1 MKAVSYTPW
10 ASGIPVPNQINAL
23 ICGFR
28 NRSTVAV
35 LREGRDSTPNGAGTV
50 CVGGIMG
57 WLNFANKAFACG
69 FLVVLTSL
77 TGLAQSDRGTLAG
90 TILDSSGAVVS
101 GAAVVATGVDTGTK
115 YSTTSSSSGGYRI
128 PDIKLGTYNITVTG
142 TGFKTAERTGVVIQV
157 NTVSALDITLDVGDT
172 KETMTVVADAPT
184 LQTESSDIG
193 TVVTT
198 RQIQDLPLSLSA
210 SSQSFLR
217 SPESF
222 VFLTPGTA
230 GPGTNSD
237 HSSGGIFES
246 KIGGGQNFAT
256 EVMLDGVSTQRADS
270 GSAFDQ
276 TAPSVE
282 ALSEFKVLTATIPAD
297 FGRTS
302 GGVESFATKSGTNR
316 FHGTA
321 FNFFRNDKLNANT
334 WNNNFN
340 GAPKPRDHQNDFGGS
355 LGGPVRIPKLYDGRD
370 KLFFFFSWEQYRN
383 NLGKSNVSTLPTDAE
398 RHGDFSALLGPGLV
412 DGEGDPI
419 INPCDGTQVLQ
430 GQIFDPQT
438 GPGLG
443 GAQPCRTAFPGNI
456 IPADRIS
463 TVSKNILEFLPVG
476 SDTNGPGC
484 NAVIC
489 NNFLLTSANPVR
501 DTTMTFKIDFNVS
514 QNGKAFFSYSSRDQE
529 NLNGSQILPRP
540 LDPNFINSNFTH
552 YVRFGYDYAISPTL
566 LNHFVV
572 GLNRLNNFSKGQSV
586 TGQDWP
592 ATLGITGATGQVF
605 PVITFDNFQSSPIGI
620 GYQDLSAGN
629 DDHNIPNSL
638 VVSDS
643 VSWAKGRH
651 TLRVGFEWRSFQFS
665 RISFAATSPRYD
677 FASFQTAYIPNS
689 NISGDPFA
697 SFLLGAPHKESL
709 TFIDVQPRWS
719 SNYYAGYVA
728 DDFKLRPNL
737 MLNLGLR
744 YSVDTPR
751 HEPQG
756 ANSVLDLNTPNELA
770 GGTPG
775 ALIFGSRAA
784 GAKTYYKNFAPR
796 IGFSYAWK
804 EDTVFRGG
812 YSIYY
817 APLQYS
823 DFGGALT
830 TGTSVSPVFQ
840 SSDAF
845 SAVQSPDLGFP
856 SFAPP
861 TQDSTLLT
869 GTDSSPFFVGA
880 NYGKPGMVQNWSF
893 EMQHEL
899 AKDLLLSIGYV
910 GMRSTRLHSN
920 LAQLNTL
927 NPEFY
932 GLGNDLFL
940 NVNDPQAQNDLAAL
954 GVTVPS
960 WFVPLWSPSGED
972 TLGQLLRPLPQ
983 YRTVDNSPLENSG
996 QASYNALQAK
1006 VERRFRNGLNL
1017 LAAYTFSKTLT
1028 NADSSFPTFSGFNS
1042 NVFGAQNPYNLK
1054 AEKAVSYQ
1062 DVPHAFVLSYLYELP
1077 VGPGKKFLNH
1087 GVASKIAGG
1096 WQVGGVHRYQSGA
1109 PVMINAFATTLQTFT
1124 SGSFRFS
1131 QVPGVPLIS
1140 PNASHFDPFGA
1151 NSGCTSHPDGTFTPN
1166 SSNNFFN
1173 CAAIIDPNAPDL
1185 VAQRGYTFGNLPL
1198 FFSGIRS
1205 PSYVNEDFS
1214 IIKRTAIAEGQAI
1227 TFKMDIPNAFNR
1239 HVFGQL
1245 EGNPFDGSFGVPG
1258 KAGHGVNSPQRQIQ
1272 LTLRYEF

>member
-1 MKAVSYTPW
+1 MRMRRGVFQYVAL
-10 ASGIPVPNQINAL
+10 GI
-23 ICGFR
+23 
-28 NRSTVAV
+28 AV
-35 LREGRDSTPNGAGTV
+35 LLIATTAV
-50 CVGGIMG
+50 
-57 WLNFANKAFACG
+57 
-69 FLVVLTSL
+69 
-77 TGLAQSDRGTLAG
+77 AQSDHGTLAG
-90 TILDSSGAVVS
+90 TILDSTGAVVPNATITVTGAES
-101 GAAVVATGVDTGTK
+101 GTVYNAV
-115 YSTTSSSSGGYRI
+115 SSSSGAYRI
-128 PDIKLGTYNITVTG
+128 QDMKLEAYNVKVAV

-157 NTVSALDITLDVGDT
+157 NTVSALDITLETGDV

-184 LQTESSDIG
+184 LQTESSEIG
-193 TVVTT
+193 TVVTSK
-198 RQIQDLPLSLSA
+198 QIQDLPFSLSA

-217 SPESF
+217 SPETF

-246 KIGGGQNFAT
+246 KLAGGQNFST

-282 ALSEFKVLTATIPAD
+282 ALSEFKVLTSTIPAE

-321 FNFFRNDKLNANT
+321 FNFFRNDKLDANS

-340 GAPKPRDHQNDFGGS
+340 GAPKGRDHQNDFGGS
-355 LGGPVRIPKLYDGRD
+355 LGGPIRIPKLYNGHD
-370 KLFFFFSWEQYRN
+370 KAFFFFSWEQYRN
-383 NLGKSNVSTLPTDAE
+383 NLGKSNVSTLATNAE
-398 RHGDFSALLGPGLV
+398 RGGDFSKLLGPGLV
-412 DGEGDPI
+412 NGDGSPVL
-419 INPCDGTQVLQ
+419 NPCNGKQVLK
-430 GQIFDPQT
+430 GEIFDPATTQVV
-438 GPGLG
+438 G
-443 GAQPCRTAFPGNI
+443 GQPCRLPFATDNV
-456 IPADRIS
+456 IPSDRLS
-463 TVSKNILEFLPVG
+463 SVAKNVLPFLPIG

-484 NAVIC
+484 NAPTC
-489 NNFLLTSANPVR
+489 NNFLFTSANPVR

-514 QNGKAFFSYSSRDQE
+514 QKGKAFFSYSSRDQE
-529 NLNGSQILPRP
+529 DLNGSQILPKP
-540 LDPNFINSNFTH
+540 LDPNFVNSNFTH
-552 YVRFGYDYAISPTL
+552 YLRFGYDYTISPTL

-572 GLNRLNNFSKGQSV
+572 GLNRLSNFSKGQSV
-586 TGQDWP
+586 TGVNWDQV
-592 ATLGITGATGQVF
+592 LGITGASGQVF
-605 PVITFDNFQSSPIGI
+605 PQITFDNFQSSPIGVN
-620 GYQDLSAGN
+620 YQDLSAAN

-638 VVSDS
+638 VLSDTL
-643 VSWAKGRH
+643 SWAKARH
-651 TLRVGFEWRSFQFS
+651 TIRAGFEWRSFQFS
-665 RISFAATSPRYD
+665 RTSFANTSPRYD

-689 NISGDPFA
+689 NDSGDPFA
-697 SFLLGAPHKESL
+697 SFLLGDPHKESL

-728 DDFKLRPNL
+728 DDFKMRPNL
-737 MLNLGLR
+737 VLNLGFR

-751 HEPQG
+751 HEPHG
-756 ANSVLDLNTPNELA
+756 ANSVLDLTTPNSLA
-770 GGTPG
+770 GGAPG
-775 ALIFGSRAA
+775 ALIFGSKAA

-804 EDTVFRGG
+804 NDVVFRGG
-812 YSIYY
+812 YAIYY

-823 DFGGALT
+823 DFGGSLT

-840 SSDAF
+840 SSDGF
-845 SAVQSPDLGFP
+845 TAVQSPDLGFP
-856 SFAPP
+856 SYPAP
-861 TQDSTLLT
+861 TQNPTLLT

-880 NYGKPGMVQNWSF
+880 NYGKPGMVQNWSLEF
-893 EMQHEL
+893 QHEL
-899 AKDLLLSIGYV
+899 AKDLILDIGYV

-920 LAQLNTL
+920 LSQLNTV
-927 NPEFY
+927 NPKFY

-940 NVNDPQAQNDLAAL
+940 NVNDPKAQADLAAL
-954 GVTVPS
+954 GITVPS

-972 TLGQLLRPLPQ
+972 TLGQLLRPVPQ
-983 YRTVDNSPLENSG
+983 YRTIDNSPLENSG
-996 QASYNALQAK
+996 QSSYNALQAK

-1062 DVPHAFVLSYLYELP
+1062 DIPHAFVLSYLYEFP
-1077 VGPGKKFLNH
+1077 MGPGKKLASH

-1096 WQVGGVHRYQSGA
+1096 WQVGGVHRYQSGS
-1109 PVMINAFATTLQTFT
+1109 PVMINAFATSLQTFT
-1124 SGSFRFS
+1124 GGNFRFS

-1140 PNASHFDPFGA
+1140 PNASHFDPFSGA
-1151 NSGCTSHPDGTFTPN
+1151 NSGCTGHSDGTFTSN

-1185 VAQRGYTFGNLPL
+1185 VAQRGYTFGNMPL

-1205 PSYVNEDFS
+1205 PGYVNEDFS
-1214 IIKRTAIAEGQAI
+1214 IIKRTVITEGQTL
-1227 TFKMDIPNAFNR
+1227 TFKVDLPNAFNR

-1245 EGNPFDGSFGVPG
+1245 DGNPFSGTFGNPGGGSHSVLNAP
-1258 KAGHGVNSPQRQIQ
+1258 RQIQ